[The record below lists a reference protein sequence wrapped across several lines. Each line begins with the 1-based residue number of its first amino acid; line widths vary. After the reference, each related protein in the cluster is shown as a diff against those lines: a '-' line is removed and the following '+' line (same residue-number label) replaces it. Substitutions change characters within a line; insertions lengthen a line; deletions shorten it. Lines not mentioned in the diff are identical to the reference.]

1 MKLKNES
8 GFSLLEVMIAIT
20 LFAFFISAF
29 LSSQGYNVADS
40 VNSEQQLELHT
51 LAEKTMNELLINPPK
66 FTNAQKNSIETKKFP
81 ETEYSQFEY
90 DLEIRKLEIPDFGQ
104 LFAQKG
110 QGGEE
115 GGSGN
120 DSSYYNNA
128 NKANRN
134 SSTEKVIFEQLKK
147 NIERMLWQVRITVRN
162 KETRMSYSLSSYMTD
177 YNQKVQLN
185 VGF

>member
-40 VNSEQQLELHT
+40 VNSEQQLELHS
-51 LAEKTMNELLINPPK
+51 LAERTMNELLINPPK
-66 FTNAQKNSIETKKFP
+66 FTNAQKNSIETKKFT
-81 ETEYSQFEY
+81 ESEYSNFEY
-90 DLEIRKLEIPDFGQ
+90 DLEIKKMEIPDFGQ

-115 GGSGN
+115 GGGG

-134 SSTEKVIFEQLKK
+134 SGLEKVIFEQLKK

-162 KETRMSYSLSSYMTD
+162 KETGMSYSLSSYITD
-177 YNQKVQLN
+177 YNQRVQLN

>member
-1 MKLKNES
+1 MKLKSES

-40 VNSEQQLELHT
+40 VTSEQQLELHT
-51 LAEKTMNELLINPPK
+51 LAERTMNELLINPPK
-66 FTNAQKNSIETKKFP
+66 FTNAQKNSIETKKF
-81 ETEYSQFEY
+81 EESQFSNFEY
-90 DLEIRKLEIPDFGQ
+90 DLEIKKLEIPDFGQ
-104 LFAQKG
+104 LFGQQAQSA
-110 QGGEE
+110 ENAE
-115 GGSGN
+115 S
-120 DSSYYNNA
+120 DYYNSA
-128 NKANRN
+128 NKNNRN
-134 SSTEKVIFEQLKK
+134 AGLEKVIFEQLKK

-162 KETRMSYSLSSYMTD
+162 KETGMSYSLSSYITD